1 MDEKDILRIAQES
14 MKQHSTLLKNL
25 GRENSVKLHK
35 NPDEDIIQLLKDI
48 APKSTE
54 GKLLAIGAAALVA
67 YILFKR

>member
-1 MDEKDILRIAQES
+1 MDDDDILRIAHES

-25 GRENSVKLHK
+25 GQENPVKLYK
-35 NPDEDIIQLLKDI
+35 NPDEDILQFLRDI

-67 YILFKR
+67 YILLKK